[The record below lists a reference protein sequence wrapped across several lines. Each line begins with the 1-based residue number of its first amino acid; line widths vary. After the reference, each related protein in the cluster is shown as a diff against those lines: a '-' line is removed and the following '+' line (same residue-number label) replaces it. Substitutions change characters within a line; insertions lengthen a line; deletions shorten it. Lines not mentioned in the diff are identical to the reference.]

1 MAQTTVRVSETTRN
15 LLRRLAALERRPM
28 QAIIATALESYRRER
43 FLRAVDAGYAA
54 LREDAAGWTAVAEE
68 RAAWDAAL
76 MDGLPDETGV
86 SRALGARRR
95 QRKRGSGG

>member
-15 LLRRLAALERRPM
+15 LLRRLAAHERRPM

-43 FLRAVDAGYAA
+43 FLRAVDTGYAA

>member
-76 MDGLPDETGV
+76 MDGLTDETGV